1 MLEWVYME
9 IKYLGEKT
17 VLLKGKSESVL
28 INPSD
33 DFLSKD
39 KSGARVILYTSEEGS
54 RADLENEKILIN
66 GAGEYE
72 IGGVEIIGFNVEDGD
87 AVYKVNIDSFKVVI
101 IGRLHQELSDKKVD
115 KIEETDVLMVSP
127 EAGLDYKVFKDW
139 AKKWGANYLVPV
151 SDDEKVVNKFLD
163 DADAEGLEAST
174 SLKLDKKEDLPDGL
188 EVKLLKI
195 VK

>member
-1 MLEWVYME
+1 ME

-33 DFLSKD
+33 EFLAND
-39 KSGARVILYTSEEGS
+39 KNGSRVILYTTEEGT

-72 IGGVEIIGFNVEDGD
+72 IGGVEIVGFNVDGGD
-87 AVYKVNIDSFKVVI
+87 AIYRVNIDGFKIVV
-101 IGRLHQELSDKKVD
+101 IGRLHEELSEKKID

-127 EAGLDYKVFKDW
+127 EAVGLDYKVFKAW
-139 AKKWGANYLVPV
+139 AKKWGANYLIPV
-151 SDDEKVVNKFLD
+151 SDDKDVVDKFLD
-163 DADAEGLEAST
+163 DADAEGLEASA

-188 EVKLLKI
+188 EVKLLK
-195 VK
+195 VGN